1 MEKDIRREEIVI
13 EEKLTS
19 TNNNSNNN
27 NNDNKPTSNKSFS
40 EVREKQSHIS
50 SSETKMINSSS
61 LQNESAESAA
71 KVYIHTQGGWGKA
84 CEGFSCFEFS
94 SLTDVC
100 TLLPH
105 RWWKC
110 Q

>member
-19 TNNNSNNN
+19 TNTNNN
-27 NNDNKPTSNKSFS
+27 NKKLASNKSFS
-40 EVREKQSHIS
+40 EVREKQSHTS

-71 KVYIHTQGGWGKA
+71 KVYIHKEGGERLAKD
-84 CEGFSCFEFS
+84 FLVLNSQ
-94 SLTDVC
+94 V
-100 TLLPH
+100 
-105 RWWKC
+105 
-110 Q
+110 